1 VRRKEAGAQ
10 NGPSLPSISLS
21 NGGAPFEPGLILRS
35 WGKGPPLWLYL
46 EASFGVAFR
55 RKNEKSKLYLSMSK
69 PDSLRGP
76 LRMLLGY
83 AVAVIAVG
91 AAVVATLELGSAM
104 KHTPTLF
111 FCSVILSSWFGGVW
125 PGVLA
130 AVLSAIA
137 LDYYFIPPLYALGI
151 SLEEAPDMIVF
162 VSSAIFV
169 SWLDGEQKRAKDSLR
184 QARDELDARVQERTA
199 ELKHINEQLQAEIA
213 ERKMA
218 EDGLA
223 RAQLEAAHASRLAL
237 VGELSASI
245 AHELNQPLG
254 AILSN
259 SDAGELLLESAG
271 PQLDDIRQIL
281 ADIRRDDL
289 RASEVIKHLRALLRK
304 GEVELQPLDLNEVVA
319 DALRL
324 VDGESR
330 RRGIELETELSA
342 VLPAV
347 RGDKTQL
354 QQVLLNLVLN
364 GMEAMAESSAK
375 RRLTVQTASD
385 PNEEAEVVVTDTG
398 PGISPDRLPRLFDA
412 FFTTKDY
419 GMGLGLSI
427 ARSIIESHGGR
438 IWAENNAD
446 GGAAFR
452 FTLPNAGRLERRN
465 SENATVG

>member
-1 VRRKEAGAQ
+1 MQFHASAA
-10 NGPSLPSISLS
+10 SIYVSASSAFCLS
-21 NGGAPFEPGLILRS
+21 SCSMASAPDF
-35 WGKGPPLWLYL
+35 LYS
-46 EASFGVAFR
+46 EASFRIAFR
-55 RKNEKSKLYLSMSK
+55 CEYEKRKLYLTMSK
-69 PDSLRGP
+69 SDPFRGA

-91 AAVVATLELGSAM
+91 AAVVVTLELGSAV
-104 KHTPTLF
+104 KHTHTLF
-111 FCSVILSSWFGGVW
+111 FCSVMLSSWFGGVW
-125 PGVLA
+125 PGILA
-130 AVLSAIA
+130 GVLSAIA

-151 SLEEAPDMIVF
+151 GLEEAPDMIVF
-162 VSSAIFV
+162 VSSALFV
-169 SWLDGEQKRAKDSLR
+169 SWLNGEQKRAKDSLR

-199 ELKHINEQLQAEIA
+199 ELKQTNKQLQAEIA
-213 ERKMA
+213 ERKIV
-218 EDGLA
+218 EDGLV
-223 RAQLEAAHASRLAL
+223 RAQAEAAHASRLAL
-237 VGELSASI
+237 VGELTASI

-259 SDAGELLLESAG
+259 SDAAELLLESAG

-289 RASEVIKHLRALLRK
+289 RASEVIQHLRALLRK
-304 GEVELQPLDLNEVVA
+304 GEVELLPLDLNEVVA

-330 RRGIELETELSA
+330 RRGVEVETELSA

-364 GMEAMAESSAK
+364 GMEAMANSSAAK
-375 RRLTVQTASD
+375 RRITVQTAGD

-412 FFTTKDY
+412 FFTTKEY

-427 ARSIIESHGGR
+427 ARSIIEAHGGR

-446 GGAAFR
+446 GGATFR
-452 FTLPNAGRLERRN
+452 FTLPNARRLERRN

>member
-1 VRRKEAGAQ
+1 
-10 NGPSLPSISLS
+10 
-21 NGGAPFEPGLILRS
+21 
-35 WGKGPPLWLYL
+35 
-46 EASFGVAFR
+46 
-55 RKNEKSKLYLSMSK
+55 M
-69 PDSLRGP
+69 
-76 LRMLLGY
+76 
-83 AVAVIAVG
+83 
-91 AAVVATLELGSAM
+91 
-104 KHTPTLF
+104 
-111 FCSVILSSWFGGVW
+111 LSSWFGGVW
-125 PGVLA
+125 PGILA
-130 AVLSAIA
+130 GLLSAIA

-151 SLEEAPDMIVF
+151 GLEEAPDIIAF
-162 VSSAIFV
+162 VSAALFV
-169 SWLDGEQKRAKDSLR
+169 SWLNGEQKRAKDSLR
-184 QARDELDARVQERTA
+184 QARDELDASVQARTA
-199 ELKHINEQLQAEIA
+199 ELKQTNEQLQAETA
-213 ERKMA
+213 ERKIA
-218 EDGLA
+218 EDGLV
-223 RAQLEAAHASRLAL
+223 RAQAEAAHASRLAL
-237 VGELSASI
+237 VGELTASI

-259 SDAGELLLESAG
+259 SDAAELLLESAG

-304 GEVELQPLDLNEVVA
+304 REVELLPLDLNEVVA

-330 RRGIELETELSA
+330 RRGIEVETELSA

-364 GMEAMAESSAK
+364 GMEAMAESSAAK
-375 RRLTVQTASD
+375 RRLTVQTAGD
-385 PNEEAEVVVTDTG
+385 PNEEAEVAVTDTG

-412 FFTTKDY
+412 FFTTKEY

-438 IWAENNAD
+438 IWAEKNTD

-452 FTLPNAGRLERRN
+452 FTLPNAARLKRRN

>member
-1 VRRKEAGAQ
+1 MSKSDQFRGA
-10 NGPSLPSISLS
+10 
-21 NGGAPFEPGLILRS
+21 LRS
-35 WGKGPPLWLYL
+35 
-46 EASFGVAFR
+46 
-55 RKNEKSKLYLSMSK
+55 
-69 PDSLRGP
+69 
-76 LRMLLGY
+76 LLAY
-83 AVAVIAVG
+83 AVAVTSVG
-91 AAVVATLELGSAM
+91 AAVVATSGLGSAM

-111 FCSVILSSWFGGVW
+111 FCSVMLSSWFGGVW
-125 PGVLA
+125 PGIFAGLLSTLA
-130 AVLSAIA
+130 LE
-137 LDYYFIPPLYALGI
+137 YYFIPPIYALGI
-151 SLEEAPDMIVF
+151 GLEEVPDMIAF
-162 VSSAIFV
+162 VSAALFV
-169 SWLDGEQKRAKDSLR
+169 SWLSGEQERAKDSLR
-184 QARDELDARVQERTA
+184 QARDELDARVQTRTA
-199 ELKHINEQLQAEIA
+199 ELEQTNEQLQAETA
-213 ERKMA
+213 ERKIA
-218 EDGLA
+218 EDGLV
-223 RAQLEAAHASRLAL
+223 RAQAEAAHASRLAL
-237 VGELSASI
+237 VGELTASI

-259 SDAGELLLESAG
+259 SGGADLLLDSAV

-304 GEVELQPLDLNEVVA
+304 REVELVPLDLNEVVA

-330 RRGIELETELSA
+330 RRGIEVETELSA

-364 GMEAMAESSAK
+364 GMEAMAESSVAK
-375 RRLTVQTASD
+375 RRLTVQTAGD

-412 FFTTKDY
+412 FFTTKEY

-438 IWAENNAD
+438 IWAEENTD

-452 FTLPNAGRLERRN
+452 FTLPNAARLERRN
-465 SENATVG
+465 FENATVG

>member
-1 VRRKEAGAQ
+1 
-10 NGPSLPSISLS
+10 
-21 NGGAPFEPGLILRS
+21 
-35 WGKGPPLWLYL
+35 
-46 EASFGVAFR
+46 
-55 RKNEKSKLYLSMSK
+55 MSK
-69 PDSLRGP
+69 SDPFREP
-76 LRMLLGY
+76 LRTFFSY
-83 AVAVIAVG
+83 AVALASVG
-91 AAVVATLELGSAM
+91 AAVVATLGLGSAM

-111 FCSVILSSWFGGVW
+111 FCSVMLSSWFGGVW
-125 PGVLA
+125 PGILA
-130 AVLSAIA
+130 GVLSAIA
-137 LDYYFIPPLYALGI
+137 LDYFFVPPLYALGI
-151 SLEEAPDMIVF
+151 GLEEEPDMIAFVF
-162 VSSAIFV
+162 AALFV
-169 SWLDGEQKRAKDSLR
+169 SWLSGEQKRAKDSLR
-184 QARDELDARVQERTA
+184 QARDELDARVQTRTA
-199 ELKHINEQLQAEIA
+199 ELEQTNEQLRAETA
-213 ERKMA
+213 ERKIA
-218 EDGLA
+218 EDGLV
-223 RAQLEAAHASRLAL
+223 RAQAEAAHGSRLAL
-237 VGELSASI
+237 VGELTASI

-259 SDAGELLLESAG
+259 SDAAELLLESAG

-304 GEVELQPLDLNEVVA
+304 REVELLPLDLNEVVA

-330 RRGIELETELSA
+330 RRGIEVETELSA
-342 VLPAV
+342 VLPTV

-364 GMEAMAESSAK
+364 GMEAMAESSAAK
-375 RRLTVQTASD
+375 RLLTVQTAGD
-385 PNEEAEVVVTDTG
+385 PNEETEVVVTDTG

-412 FFTTKDY
+412 FFTTKEY

-438 IWAENNAD
+438 IWADKNTD

-452 FTLPNAGRLERRN
+452 FTLPNAARLERRN

>member
-1 VRRKEAGAQ
+1 VC
-10 NGPSLPSISLS
+10 
-21 NGGAPFEPGLILRS
+21 
-35 WGKGPPLWLYL
+35 PPLLKEPYSEEPFGIAFRCEYEKSNLYL
-46 EASFGVAFR
+46 G
-55 RKNEKSKLYLSMSK
+55 MSK
-69 PDSLRGP
+69 SDPLQGP

-91 AAVVATLELGSAM
+91 AAAFATLGLGSAM
-104 KHTPTLF
+104 KHTQTLF
-111 FCSVILSSWFGGVW
+111 FCSVMLSSWYGGVW

-169 SWLDGEQKRAKDSLR
+169 SWLNGEQKRAKDSLW
-184 QARDELDARVQERTA
+184 QARDELEAKVQERTA
-199 ELKHINEQLQAEIA
+199 ELKQTNEQLQAEIA

-218 EDGLA
+218 EDGLV
-223 RAQLEAAHASRLAL
+223 RAQAEAAHASRLAL
-237 VGELSASI
+237 VGELTASI

-259 SDAGELLLESAG
+259 SDAAELLLESAG

-289 RASEVIKHLRALLRK
+289 RASGVIKHLRALLRK
-304 GEVELQPLDLNEVVA
+304 GEVELQLLDLNEVVA
-319 DALRL
+319 DALCL

-330 RRGIELETELSA
+330 RRGIALEIELSA
-342 VLPAV
+342 FLPAV

-364 GMEAMAESSAK
+364 GMEAMADCSEAK
-375 RRLTVQTASD
+375 RRISVQTAGD
-385 PNEEAEVVVTDTG
+385 PDEEAEVVVTDTG
-398 PGISPDRLPRLFDA
+398 PGISPDRLPWLFDA
-412 FFTTKDY
+412 FFTTKEY

-427 ARSIIESHGGR
+427 ARSIIEAHGGC

-446 GGAAFR
+446 GGATFR
-452 FTLPNAGRLERRN
+452 FTLPIAARLERQN

>member
-1 VRRKEAGAQ
+1 MY
-10 NGPSLPSISLS
+10 S
-21 NGGAPFEPGLILRS
+21 EP
-35 WGKGPPLWLYL
+35 
-46 EASFGVAFR
+46 SFGIAFCCEY
-55 RKNEKSKLYLSMSK
+55 EKSKLYLTMSK
-69 PDSLRGP
+69 SDPFRRP
-76 LRMLLGY
+76 LRTLLGY

-91 AAVVATLELGSAM
+91 AAAVATLGLGSAM

-151 SLEEAPDMIVF
+151 GLEEAPDMIVF

-169 SWLDGEQKRAKDSLR
+169 SWLNGEQKRAKDSLR

-199 ELKHINEQLQAEIA
+199 ELKQSNEQLKAEIA
-213 ERKMA
+213 ERKIA
-218 EDGLA
+218 EDNLV
-223 RAQLEAAHASRLAL
+223 RAQAQAAHASRLAL
-237 VGELSASI
+237 VGELTASI

-259 SDAGELLLESAG
+259 SDAGELLLESAA
-271 PQLDDIRQIL
+271 PRLDDIRQIL

-289 RASEVIKHLRALLRK
+289 RASGVIKHLRALLRK
-304 GEVELQPLDLNEVVA
+304 GEVELLPLDLNEVVA
-319 DALRL
+319 DALHL
-324 VDGESR
+324 VDGECR
-330 RRGIELETELSA
+330 RRGIEVETELSA
-342 VLPAV
+342 ILPAV

-354 QQVLLNLVLN
+354 QQVLLCFVLN
-364 GMEAMAESSAK
+364 GMEAMAESPAAK
-375 RRLTVQTASD
+375 RRLTVRTFGD
-385 PNEEAEVVVTDTG
+385 RNEEAEVAVTDTG

-412 FFTTKDY
+412 FFTTKEY

-427 ARSIIESHGGR
+427 ARSIIESHGGL

-446 GGAAFR
+446 GGATFR
-452 FTLPNAGRLERRN
+452 FALPNAGRLERRN
-465 SENATVG
+465 SENATLERKWRDASNGNYSRRG

>member
-1 VRRKEAGAQ
+1 
-10 NGPSLPSISLS
+10 
-21 NGGAPFEPGLILRS
+21 
-35 WGKGPPLWLYL
+35 
-46 EASFGVAFR
+46 
-55 RKNEKSKLYLSMSK
+55 
-69 PDSLRGP
+69 
-76 LRMLLGY
+76 MLLVY
-83 AVAVIAVG
+83 VVAVIAV
-91 AAVVATLELGSAM
+91 AAAAVATLELGSAM

-304 GEVELQPLDLNEVVA
+304 GEVELQPRDLNEVVA

-438 IWAENNAD
+438 IWAEINTD

>member
-1 VRRKEAGAQ
+1 
-10 NGPSLPSISLS
+10 
-21 NGGAPFEPGLILRS
+21 
-35 WGKGPPLWLYL
+35 
-46 EASFGVAFR
+46 
-55 RKNEKSKLYLSMSK
+55 
-69 PDSLRGP
+69 
-76 LRMLLGY
+76 
-83 AVAVIAVG
+83 
-91 AAVVATLELGSAM
+91 
-104 KHTPTLF
+104 
-111 FCSVILSSWFGGVW
+111 
-125 PGVLA
+125 
-130 AVLSAIA
+130 VLSAIA

-304 GEVELQPLDLNEVVA
+304 GEVELQPRDLNEVGA

-438 IWAENNAD
+438 IWAEINTD

>member
-1 VRRKEAGAQ
+1 MNGPTSKPKGAGGKEAA
-10 NGPSLPSISLS
+10 NDKTSWSILS
-21 NGGAPFEPGLILRS
+21 N
-35 WGKGPPLWLYL
+35 
-46 EASFGVAFR
+46 
-55 RKNEKSKLYLSMSK
+55 
-69 PDSLRGP
+69 SLRKGRGAIRWIGEKFAANP
-76 LRMLLGY
+76 VTGTGSMTVPIPPSPGRSGFGSQRTLFGY
-83 AVAVIAVG
+83 AVAATSVG
-91 AAVVATLELGSAM
+91 AAVVATLGLGSAM

-111 FCSVILSSWFGGVW
+111 FCSVMLSSWFGGVW
-125 PGVLA
+125 PGILA

-151 SLEEAPDMIVF
+151 GLEEAPDMITF
-162 VSSAIFV
+162 VSAALFV
-169 SWLDGEQKRAKDSLR
+169 SWLNGEQKRAKDSLR
-184 QARDELDARVQERTA
+184 QARDELDARVQARTA
-199 ELKHINEQLQAEIA
+199 ELKQTNEQLQAETA
-213 ERKMA
+213 ERKIA
-218 EDGLA
+218 EDGLV
-223 RAQLEAAHASRLAL
+223 RAQAEAAHASRLAL
-237 VGELSASI
+237 VGELTASI

-259 SDAGELLLESAG
+259 SDAAELLLESAG

-304 GEVELQPLDLNEVVA
+304 REVELLPLDLNEVVA

-330 RRGIELETELSA
+330 RRGIEVETELSA

-364 GMEAMAESSAK
+364 GMEAMAESSAAK
-375 RRLTVQTASD
+375 RRLTVQTAGD
-385 PNEEAEVVVTDTG
+385 PNEEAEVAVTDTG

-412 FFTTKDY
+412 FFTTKEY

-438 IWAENNAD
+438 IWAEKNTD
-446 GGAAFR
+446 GGAVFR
-452 FTLPNAGRLERRN
+452 FTLPNAARLERRN

>member
-1 VRRKEAGAQ
+1 MNGPTSKPKGAGGKEAA
-10 NGPSLPSISLS
+10 NDKTSWSILS
-21 NGGAPFEPGLILRS
+21 N
-35 WGKGPPLWLYL
+35 
-46 EASFGVAFR
+46 
-55 RKNEKSKLYLSMSK
+55 
-69 PDSLRGP
+69 SLRKGRGAIRWIGEKFAANP
-76 LRMLLGY
+76 VTGTRSMTVPIPPSPGRSGFGSQRTLLGY
-83 AVAVIAVG
+83 AVAVIAVSV
-91 AAVVATLELGSAM
+91 AAVATFGLGSAM

-111 FCSVILSSWFGGVW
+111 FCSVIFSSWFGGVW

-130 AVLSAIA
+130 AVLSAIT
-137 LDYYFIPPLYALGI
+137 LDYYFIPPRYALGI

-169 SWLDGEQKRAKDSLR
+169 SWLNGEQKRAKDSLR
-184 QARDELDARVQERTA
+184 QARDELDARVRERTA
-199 ELKHINEQLQAEIA
+199 ELKQTNERLQAEIA

-218 EDGLA
+218 EDGLV
-223 RAQLEAAHASRLAL
+223 RAQAEAAHASRLAL
-237 VGELSASI
+237 VGELTASI

-289 RASEVIKHLRALLRK
+289 RASGVIKHLRALLRK
-304 GEVELQPLDLNEVVA
+304 GEVELQPLDLNELVA

-364 GMEAMAESSAK
+364 GMDVMVDSSAAK
-375 RRLTVQTASD
+375 RRIIVQTASD
-385 PNEEAEVVVTDTG
+385 PNEETEVVVTDTG

-412 FFTTKDY
+412 FFTTKEY

-427 ARSIIESHGGR
+427 ARSIIEAHGGR

-446 GGAAFR
+446 GGATFR
-452 FTLPNAGRLERRN
+452 FTLPNAAR
-465 SENATVG
+465 ATKI

>member
-1 VRRKEAGAQ
+1 
-10 NGPSLPSISLS
+10 
-21 NGGAPFEPGLILRS
+21 
-35 WGKGPPLWLYL
+35 
-46 EASFGVAFR
+46 
-55 RKNEKSKLYLSMSK
+55 
-69 PDSLRGP
+69 
-76 LRMLLGY
+76 
-83 AVAVIAVG
+83 
-91 AAVVATLELGSAM
+91 
-104 KHTPTLF
+104 
-111 FCSVILSSWFGGVW
+111 
-125 PGVLA
+125 
-130 AVLSAIA
+130 VLSAIA
-137 LDYYFIPPLYALGI
+137 LDYYFVPPLYALGI
-151 SLEEAPDMIVF
+151 GLEEAPDMIAFVF
-162 VSSAIFV
+162 AALFV
-169 SWLDGEQKRAKDSLR
+169 SWLSGEQKRAKDSLR

-199 ELKHINEQLQAEIA
+199 ELEQTNEQLQAETA
-213 ERKMA
+213 ERKIA
-218 EDGLA
+218 EDGLL
-223 RAQLEAAHASRLAL
+223 RAQAEAAHASRLAL
-237 VGELSASI
+237 VGELTASI

-259 SDAGELLLESAG
+259 SDAAELLLESAG

-304 GEVELQPLDLNEVVA
+304 REVELLPLDLNEVVA

-330 RRGIELETELSA
+330 RRGIEVETELSA
-342 VLPAV
+342 VLPTV

-364 GMEAMAESSAK
+364 GMEAMAESSAAK
-375 RRLTVQTASD
+375 RLLTVQTAGD

-412 FFTTKDY
+412 FFTTKEY

-438 IWAENNAD
+438 IWAEKNTD

-452 FTLPNAGRLERRN
+452 FTLPNAARLERRN